1 MKYIKLFENYNSG
14 LENYLVYK
22 YKLHWVA
29 KVKRNLFASSVEQED
44 IENALAEWKYT
55 NTCVVTEDAV
65 CELCGQ
71 PDLYY
76 HFEIKNILKDNQLW
90 IGSECIKRF
99 SAEDTKSIQFM
110 DNYGNRITDERLIIK
125 IVNKE
130 MVNLK
135 KDKKVKEVLELLSN
149 TFNKTQETHL
159 NYLFDEYSN
168 KEYFT
173 PLQMLWL
180 DNYFSENN
188 IEVNPFIF
196 NVNLSNRFYLDQVF
210 KRSYDSI
217 SRLEKYLTRDQKE
230 VLNYNLNRQNR
241 LS

>member
-1 MKYIKLFENYNSG
+1 MKYIKLFENYTSG

-44 IENALAEWKYT
+44 IEKALQEWRYT
-55 NTCVVTEDAV
+55 NNCVVTEHAV

-71 PDLYY
+71 PELYY
-76 HFEIKNILKDNQLW
+76 HFEIKNLLKGNDLW

-99 SAEDTKSIQFM
+99 SAEDTKSIEFL

-125 IVNKE
+125 MVNKE
-130 MVNLK
+130 MINLK
-135 KDKKVKEVLELLSN
+135 KDKKVKDVLELLSN
-149 TFNKTQETHL
+149 LINKHQESHL

-188 IEVNPFIF
+188 EKVNPFIF
-196 NVNLSNRFYLDQVF
+196 NVNISNRFYLDQIF
-210 KRSYDSI
+210 SRSYDSI
-217 SRLEKYLTRDQKE
+217 TRLEKYLTRDQKE
-230 VLNYNLNRQNR
+230 ILEYNLNRKKR

>member
-1 MKYIKLFENYNSG
+1 MKYIKLFENYISG

-29 KVKRNLFASSVEQED
+29 KVKRNLFASSVEQKD
-44 IENALAEWKYT
+44 IEKALEEWRYT
-55 NTCVVTEDAV
+55 GDCVVTKDAV

-71 PDLYY
+71 PYLHY
-76 HFEIKNILKDNQLW
+76 HFQIRNLLKSNELW

-99 SAEDTKSIQFM
+99 SAEDTKSIQFF

-125 IVNKE
+125 TVNKQ
-130 MVNLK
+130 MVDLK
-135 KDKKVKEVLELLSN
+135 KDKKVQEVLELLSDLY
-149 TFNKTQETHL
+149 NKTLESTL
-159 NYLFDEYSN
+159 NELFDQYSN
-168 KEYFT
+168 KEYLT
-173 PLQMLWL
+173 PIQMLWL

-188 IEVNPFIF
+188 IEVNPHIF

-210 KRSYDSI
+210 TRSADSI
-217 SRLEKYLTRDQKE
+217 MRLEKYLTRDQKE
-230 VLNYNLNRQNR
+230 ILDYNLNRKRR